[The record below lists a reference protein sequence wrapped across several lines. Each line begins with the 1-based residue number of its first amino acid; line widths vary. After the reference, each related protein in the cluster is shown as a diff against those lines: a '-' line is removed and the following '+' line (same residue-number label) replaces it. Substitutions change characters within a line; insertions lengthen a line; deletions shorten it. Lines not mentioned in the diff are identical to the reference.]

1 MIELRGDSH
10 FCSHEFMDWTRT
22 HLYVKFTT
30 GLSGNPVLMKK
41 IDKQLRR
48 AKGDFERHHA
58 DVRRYYSFEY
68 KAKSW
73 TYKQRVIA
81 KIEVTDKGVNIRFIV
96 TSNRN
101 NKPETV
107 YRRYCKRGTMEL
119 WIKDLKYFR
128 ADRMSYGSFKANMF
142 RLFLYGAAYVTAYRL
157 KSKAFSNTEVEVF
170 TMDHVM
176 KRIMLSAV
184 FITEKKTFVR
194 FSFSPHHRHLEAIS
208 QALTSLS
215 A

>member
-1 MIELRGDSH
+1 
-10 FCSHEFMDWTRT
+10 
-22 HLYVKFTT
+22 
-30 GLSGNPVLMKK
+30 
-41 IDKQLRR
+41 
-48 AKGDFERHHA
+48 
-58 DVRRYYSFEY
+58 
-68 KAKSW
+68 
-73 TYKQRVIA
+73 
-81 KIEVTDKGVNIRFIV
+81 
-96 TSNRN
+96 
-101 NKPETV
+101 
-107 YRRYCKRGTMEL
+107 MEL

-128 ADRMSYGSFKANMF
+128 ADRMSCGSFKANMF

-170 TMDHVM
+170 TMDSFM